1 MAPAAAANTR
11 ATHATTATASTKC
24 TRIATNAPASAK
36 QQQQAHQQTRWLVN
50 QKEEWDVP
58 HRYVLERALGS
69 GSYGTVVV
77 ARDSARDDL
86 PVAIKRIEGV
96 QATALNA
103 KRALRELSILRRLGA
118 DAEGA
123 KSVALYGAFTR
134 PSPKGPYGMVQG
146 VFKSKGVDLYMV
158 TELATGG
165 DLLSLPGML
174 THARVREILSDIL
187 QALRLLHSMSVWHR
201 DIKSSNVLVSEG
213 RVMVADFGLARSAR
227 HAAAEGGELGEELD
241 IADYERSLA
250 QKKGGSG
257 GRGSPPPP
265 GPPAARPH
273 APGRAADRALGPNR
287 HQHHFTSAVA
297 TPCYRAP
304 ECVLSEGYYTG
315 AMDVWGAGCIFAE
328 LLSRTAEPGAKPLFT
343 LPLGSAMPGSS
354 EEYAFGA
361 TKAGRRHAELDAI
374 FGAIGVPPW
383 RQLEAIRSERW
394 RNFLRRTPG
403 RPGDLRQRFA
413 HAGYLAVD
421 LLERMLAFDPK
432 QRPSAEEALSH
443 AFFSDAAPSHDKQ
456 SFLPPL
462 PVLMDD
468 SLWGHDMGRPPDLPE
483 PAASSEEPA
492 LLQRQ
497 VSQRLSGPAR
507 CAPSAAAATRDGD
520 SDEAIARRMYTIRD
534 PAEFLGT
541 LEDLLEARSGEKNAS
556 ELVLTL
562 IEAECEA
569 VNFEQRGFFFG
580 RKPLWW
586 SRVKERERAK
596 LRDARSMPPPS
607 SQGAQGN
614 APPAPA
620 RSPADGASR
629 KARAAGAIGR
639 RHLTDWSTGDAV
651 PGSSEAW
658 RQMLKRQGSER
669 LGHVQ
674 GGDACD
680 ETGRDG
686 ADNGGTN
693 ASTSDWVDGWPRL
706 TLSEVTGDSGR
717 SPQRHA

>member
-1 MAPAAAANTR
+1 MAPAPAANAR

-36 QQQQAHQQTRWLVN
+36 QEQQAHQQTRWLVN

-257 GRGSPPPP
+257 GRASPPPP
-265 GPPAARPH
+265 GPPAGRPH

-383 RQLEAIRSERW
+383 RQPEAIRSERW

-468 SLWGHDMGRPPDLPE
+468 SLWGHDMGRPP
-483 PAASSEEPA
+483 
-492 LLQRQ
+492 R
-497 VSQRLSGPAR
+497 PAR
-507 CAPSAAAATRDGD
+507 TCRVERGARTLAAAGLATAVWAGKRRAERRGRHEGRRLRRGHR
-520 SDEAIARRMYTIRD
+520 EAHVHHS
-534 PAEFLGT
+534 
-541 LEDLLEARSGEKNAS
+541 RSGR
-556 ELVLTL
+556 VLGHAGRPARG
-562 IEAECEA
+562 AERRE
-569 VNFEQRGFFFG
+569 
-580 RKPLWW
+580 
-586 SRVKERERAK
+586 ERERAGAHAHRGGVRGGQ
-596 LRDARSMPPPS
+596 LRAARLLLRQEAAVVESR
-607 SQGAQGN
+607 QGARARQAAGRALDATAELAGSARQRAPRARALPRRWRLTKGSRRRRHR
-614 APPAPA
+614 APPL
-620 RSPADGASR
+620 D
-629 KARAAGAIGR
+629 
-639 RHLTDWSTGDAV
+639 
-651 PGSSEAW
+651 
-658 RQMLKRQGSER
+658 R
-669 LGHVQ
+669 L
-674 GGDACD
+674 
-680 ETGRDG
+680 
-686 ADNGGTN
+686 
-693 ASTSDWVDGWPRL
+693 VDR
-706 TLSEVTGDSGR
+706 
-717 SPQRHA
+717 